1 MCSHVKSHKSAHVS
15 DVTCKAGYVD
25 ELGWAHEQSRLM
37 DGLSGGTRVYVR
49 TSIVCRTRNGE
60 STRVF

>member
-1 MCSHVKSHKSAHVS
+1 MRPHVRSHKSAHVS
-15 DVTCKAGYVD
+15 DICKAGYVD
-25 ELGWAHEQSRLM
+25 ELGWAYEQSRLM

-49 TSIVCRTRNGE
+49 TSVVCRTRNGE